1 MGNLSSLLRPLE
13 QVAAG
18 ASNSLS
24 DNEFSSPG
32 FEFIKAIQETKHPF
46 GDPQMLSV
54 FVISALFSAIVGAV
68 FPQCEKN
75 EEKGNNNYYWHSFHA
90 FHSRACAS

>member
-13 QVAAG
+13 QVVAG
-18 ASNSLS
+18 TSNSLCG
-24 DNEFSSPG
+24 DEFSSPV
-32 FEFIKAIQETKHPF
+32 FEFIKTIQETKHSF

-68 FPQCEKN
+68 FPQYEEN
-75 EEKGNNNYYWHSFHA
+75 EEKGNNCNSHLFHA
-90 FHSRACAS
+90 FNSRACAS